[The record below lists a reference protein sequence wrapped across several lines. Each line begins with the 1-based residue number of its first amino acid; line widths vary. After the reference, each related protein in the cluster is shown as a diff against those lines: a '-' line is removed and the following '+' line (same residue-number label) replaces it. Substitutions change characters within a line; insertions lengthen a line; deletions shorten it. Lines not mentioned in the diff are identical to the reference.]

1 MTEELEYIKLHLGVK
16 DNRVERLWVRSKE
29 QANTS
34 DAFVGVY
41 FRPPDQKEEVDK
53 AFYRQMKLA
62 S

>member
-41 FRPPDQKEEVDK
+41 FRPPDQKEEVDE
-53 AFYRQMKLA
+53 AFYKQLEV
-62 S
+62 SL